1 MKSKRTRMTGARG
14 MGAPFLRQVV
24 SLPESWDA
32 TRYPFDIRAFS
43 RGIDLTFR
51 TNVTFIVGENGSGKS
66 TLLEALAEC
75 CGFDPQGGS
84 RDHQREALADR
95 SEFAQAL
102 RLSWLPKVAEGF
114 FMRAESFY
122 NFGTYIDEVST
133 LRAYGG
139 KPLHKQWTIARRST
153 TESLVTS

>member
-1 MKSKRTRMTGARG
+1 MKAKRRRAITGARP

-84 RDHQREALADR
+84 RDHQREALAGR

-102 RLSWLPKVAEGF
+102 RLSWLPKVAGLHDTLSDHPQLSGSGPLQPGRRF
-114 FMRAESFY
+114 DPGGGLSRD
-122 NFGTYIDEVST
+122 GTLPNHS
-133 LRAYGG
+133 
-139 KPLHKQWTIARRST
+139 
-153 TESLVTS
+153 